1 MADPATVRID
11 LRAVIAVVAL
21 GIVVLVIIF
30 VELCGREDVEP
41 LAQGTQPP
49 AEDTTPEPQP
59 PTPTP
64 GPSPTPGPPTD
75 TPAPQPGGDE
85 RDVTRQQDLQAIAQA
100 LEEYRD
106 DNGEYPNSDG
116 NIQSLCVF
124 EDTDVGCELREVLD
138 PLPIDPLGE
147 PASENGYWYASD
159 GDTYTVYAQRE
170 SNEVPACPE
179 HPDHLS
185 QFDSLICVRG
195 P

>member
-11 LRAVIAVVAL
+11 LRGVIAVAAL
-21 GIVVLVIIF
+21 GIVVLVII
-30 VELCGREDVEP
+30 VVQLCGREEVEP
-41 LAQGTQPP
+41 QAQATQPP
-49 AEDTTPEPQP
+49 PQNTTPEPEL

-75 TPAPQPGGDE
+75 TPTPQPGGAQ
-85 RDVTRQQDLQAIAQA
+85 RDVIRQQDLQDLQQA
-100 LEEYRD
+100 LEEYHD
-106 DNGEYPNSDG
+106 EHGEYPNSDG

-124 EDTDVGCELREVLD
+124 EETDVGCQLRDVLD

-159 GDTYTVYAQRE
+159 GDEYIIYAQRE
-170 SNEVPACPE
+170 ADEVPACPE
-179 HPDHLS
+179 HPDHLA
-185 QFDSLICVRG
+185 QFDSLICVQG